1 MNIISL
7 DKTGKLVFIPQNLE
21 DLWIIKSIVDE
32 KDIVSGQSYR
42 RTRGNDADDESLRKP
57 VFVSIEIEKF
67 DFSNELN
74 SLRFTGKIIESKP
87 QELAPIGEFHTLE
100 IQLNKSYTLKKEH
113 FFDHQLELLNSNS
126 SLDNS
131 IILIALDDEK
141 ACIFQITN
149 TGTNDLAKINS
160 GKHGKRYSS
169 DFDNSEYFNQIFF
182 VISKYENQII
192 LAGPGNTKSKLSE
205 FIRQKLTH
213 SKLLEINIQNIDKSS
228 IRELFKKPEVSR
240 FFTNSIIYKE
250 QKIFDEFLENLGKDN
265 KKAIYGL
272 KEIEN
277 AINAGAIETILVSEE
292 LWKKDLDKISELIK
306 SAEKQKMKVHIIDG
320 SHDTNKP
327 LKSFGGIIANL
338 RFAYN

>member
-7 DKTGKLVFIPQNLE
+7 DKNGKLVFVPQNLE
-21 DLWIIKSIVDE
+21 DLWIIKSITDV
-32 KDIVSGQSYR
+32 KDKISGQSYR
-42 RTRGNDADDESLRKP
+42 RTRGNENDDESARKP

-67 DFSNELN
+67 DFSKDMT

-87 QELAPIGEFHTLE
+87 TELAPIGEHHTLE
-100 IQLNKSYTLKKEH
+100 IQFNKSYTLIKEH
-113 FFDHQLELLNSNS
+113 FFEHQLELLNSNS
-126 SLDNS
+126 SLEQS
-131 IILIALDDEK
+131 VILITLDDEK
-141 ACIFQITN
+141 ASIFQLTN
-149 TGTNDLAKINS
+149 TGTTDITKINS

-169 DFDNSEYFNQIFF
+169 DFDYSDYFKEILD
-182 VISKYENQII
+182 VVSRYDTQII
-192 LAGPGNTKSKLSE
+192 IAGPGNTKSKFSAFL
-205 FIRQKLTH
+205 K
-213 SKLLEINIQNIDKSS
+213 SKLNNLKILEINISNTEKSS
-228 IRELFKKPEVSR
+228 IRELFKKQEVSR

-250 QKIFDEFLENLGKDN
+250 QKIFDDFLENLGKDN

-277 AINAGAIETILVSEE
+277 AVDFGAIETILVSEE

-306 SAEKQKMKVHIIDG
+306 KAEKQKMKVHIVDN
-320 SHDTNKP
+320 SHETHKA